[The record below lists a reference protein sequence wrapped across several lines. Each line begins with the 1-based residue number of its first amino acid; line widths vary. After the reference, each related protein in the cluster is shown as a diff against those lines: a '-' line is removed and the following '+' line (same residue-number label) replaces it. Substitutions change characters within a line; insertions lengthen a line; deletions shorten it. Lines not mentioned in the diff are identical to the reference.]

1 MNLFRVFSLAALAA
15 IILSPAPAQAQARSG
30 ALPIPLPPNTV
41 VQIEVDGRDND
52 MLGMIKDL
60 IGGAHFGP
68 DADAQ
73 TGTEPAGT
81 AVTVSKPGGPPT
93 LLSDGQMT
101 ALLKNIHHLHL
112 VSFAPPVASGKS
124 TAAGFDGLAFYDK
137 PFQSQGGHRI
147 LFYGSGPRVALY
159 GFDPAH
165 SFAAVVD
172 TGGAIYALRADG
184 YPDMAVIGKILHF
197 NLGNGVPTTAP
208 AAAKTAP

>member
-1 MNLFRVFSLAALAA
+1 MNLSRLLPLAALAA
-15 IILSPAPAQAQARSG
+15 LALSPAPAQAQARSG
-30 ALPIPLPPNTV
+30 ALPISLPPNAV

-60 IGGAHFGP
+60 IGGVHFGP

-112 VSFAPPVASGKS
+112 VSFEPPVASGKS
-124 TAAGFDGLAFYDK
+124 TAAAFDGLAFYDK

-147 LFYGSGPRVALY
+147 LFYGNGPRVALY
-159 GFDPAH
+159 GFDQTR
-165 SFAAVVD
+165 SF
-172 TGGAIYALRADG
+172 ALRADG

-197 NLGNGVPTTAP
+197 NLGNGVPATATPAP
-208 AAAKTAP
+208 ADAAPPAAKP